1 MSAKW
6 ARRLSFL
13 QLAAGVA
20 MLVAAGWGGLI
31 LLGVISRRNLPL
43 MVGVLALGIAASIVA
58 ILGRRALRA
67 RS

>member
-6 ARRLSFL
+6 ARRLSLL

-20 MLVAAGWGGLI
+20 MLIAAGWGGLI
-31 LLGVISRRNLPL
+31 LLGVISRRNLPP
-43 MVGVLALGIAASIVA
+43 MVGVLALGIGASLVA